1 MLLRYAIEINGIT
14 ELFITKMDVLSGIT
28 EIPVCVAYEKN
39 GERLTQ
45 MEHTADAQSLSSY
58 RPVYQSLPGWEEDL
72 RGMRKYAEFP
82 SAAKE
87 YIRFIEE
94 QCGVPVRMI
103 SVGPERMAVVEK
115 I

>member
-28 EIPVCVAYEKN
+28 EIPVCVAYESHGK
-39 GERLTQ
+39 RLTQ
-45 MEHTADAQSLSSY
+45 LDHTADAQSLSNY
-58 RPVYQSLPGWEEDL
+58 KPVYQSLPGWKEDL
-72 RGMRKYAEFP
+72 RGIRKYAAFP
-82 SAAKE
+82 SAAKV

-94 QCGVPVRMI
+94 QCGAPVRMI